1 MGGLEAPRIRVLQPV
16 SPNDRRS
23 SFILCWPLPTH
34 DSPLMR
40 ERAMQDSVPEGKR
53 TIAVDPPAPRKMGA
67 LRRLLRACV
76 DLVRA
81 ERHRRLAGAAGEGF
95 SRPLWLHPGAVW
107 LLVLAA
113 MFVTEYLVML
123 ALPWLLPPGRSSL
136 LEAAV
141 DAILLISV
149 LAPVIWWTV
158 VRPLR
163 EVIRLRNR
171 FLADLFARIEADRR
185 HTARELHDGTGQSL
199 SLLISGL
206 RSVRDSLT
214 DSEAKGRCEH
224 LLKLAGE
231 ALTDVKRLALGL
243 RPSLLDDLGLAPA
256 LQRLVAYLQQ
266 QHPLE
271 LSLDADDVAGIRVS
285 EAAETA
291 VFRIV
296 QEALTNVVT
305 HAGAKSASV
314 TVRRCDHAVTV
325 EVVDD
330 GCGIAPTGCQTGGHL
345 GLTGMRERATLL
357 GGKFAINSA
366 PARGTRLTAT
376 IPARG

>member
-1 MGGLEAPRIRVLQPV
+1 MVG
-16 SPNDRRS
+16 
-23 SFILCWPLPTH
+23 
-34 DSPLMR
+34 
-40 ERAMQDSVPEGKR
+40 R
-53 TIAVDPPAPRKMGA
+53 TFLSA
-67 LRRLLRACV
+67 
-76 DLVRA
+76 
-81 ERHRRLAGAAGEGF
+81 
-95 SRPLWLHPGAVW
+95 LHPAAVW

-113 MFVTEYLVML
+113 MFVTEYSVMM
-123 ALPWLLPPGRSSL
+123 ALPWLLPPERSPL

-185 HTARELHDGTGQSL
+185 HMARELHDGTGQSL

-206 RSVRDSLT
+206 RSVRDSLGDPDT
-214 DSEAKGRCEH
+214 RSRCEH

-243 RPSLLDDLGLAPA
+243 RPSMLDDLGLAPA
-256 LQRLVAYLQQ
+256 LQRLVADLQQ
-266 QHPLE
+266 QHPLKV
-271 LSLDADDVAGIRVS
+271 SLEADEVAGIRLS

-296 QEALTNVVT
+296 QEALANVVA
-305 HAGAKSASV
+305 HANARCASV
-314 TVRRCDHAVTV
+314 TLRRRDDTVTI
-325 EVVDD
+325 EVLDD
-330 GCGIAPTGCQTGGHL
+330 GCGIAATGFEKGGHL

-357 GGKFAINSA
+357 GGNFVIDSA
-366 PARGTRLTAT
+366 PTRGTRLTAI

>member
-1 MGGLEAPRIRVLQPV
+1 
-16 SPNDRRS
+16 
-23 SFILCWPLPTH
+23 
-34 DSPLMR
+34 
-40 ERAMQDSVPEGKR
+40 MQNSVPEGNR
-53 TIAVDPPAPRKMGA
+53 TISVAAQAPRKTGA

-76 DLVRA
+76 DLVRG
-81 ERHRRLAGAAGEGF
+81 ERHSRLAEAAGERF
-95 SRPLWLHPGAVW
+95 SRPVWLHPAAVW

-113 MFVTEYLVML
+113 MFVTEYSVML
-123 ALPWLLPPGRSSL
+123 VLPWLLAPGRSPL

-141 DAILLISV
+141 DAILLISI

-199 SLLISGL
+199 SLMVSGL
-206 RSVRDSLT
+206 RSVRDLLT
-214 DSEAKGRCEH
+214 DPEAMGRCEY

-243 RPSLLDDLGLAPA
+243 RPSVLDDLGLAPA
-256 LQRLVAYLQQ
+256 LQRLVADLRQ

-271 LSLDADDVAGIRVS
+271 LSLDADDVAGIRLS
-285 EAAETA
+285 EAVETA

-296 QEALTNVVT
+296 QEALANVLT

-314 TVRRCDHAVTV
+314 TVRRRDDAVTV

-330 GCGIAPTGCQTGGHL
+330 GCGIGTRGEAGGGESGGAGGLGGHL

-366 PARGTRLTAT
+366 PALGTRLTAT